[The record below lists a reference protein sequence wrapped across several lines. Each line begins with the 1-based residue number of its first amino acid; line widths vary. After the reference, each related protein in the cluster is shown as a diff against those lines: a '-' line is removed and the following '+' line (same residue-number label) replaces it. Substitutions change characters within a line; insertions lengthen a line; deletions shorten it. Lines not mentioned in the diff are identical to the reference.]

1 MSPERLNS
9 LISSRL
15 EYDKNS
21 KNAKEEKQFRRQFGI
36 KK

>member
-9 LISSRL
+9 LITSRL
-15 EYDKNS
+15 KYDETS